1 MKGKSFVISID
12 TLINYNQI
20 KGRKMLV
27 NFTDSSRI
35 EKVTVEG
42 NGESI
47 YFAIDEK
54 NTVTGMN
61 RVQCGK
67 MNINFKKNKVSKIAF
82 LAKPDGKFIPPKEI
96 KMDDKE
102 LDGFRWRIAER
113 PTKESIMKIVARPI
127 TIKLD
132 ATKKDSI
139 MMKAREKEVK
149 KVPFN
154 NSNKKLRPKL

>member
-1 MKGKSFVISID
+1 MNMKVKSFVISID

-20 KGRKMLV
+20 KGRKMVV

-47 YFAIDEK
+47 YYAIDEK

-67 MNINFKKNKVSKIAF
+67 MNINFKKNKVSKIGS
-82 LAKPDGKFIPPKEI
+82 KSRNG
-96 KMDDKE
+96 
-102 LDGFRWRIAER
+102 
-113 PTKESIMKIVARPI
+113 T
-127 TIKLD
+127 
-132 ATKKDSI
+132 
-139 MMKAREKEVK
+139 
-149 KVPFN
+149 
-154 NSNKKLRPKL
+154 SN

>member
-47 YFAIDEK
+47 YYAIDEK

-96 KMDDKE
+96 KTDDKE
-102 LDGFRWRIAER
+102 LDGFRWRINEK
-113 PTKESIMKIVARPI
+113 PTKESIMKVVAPPI
-127 TIKLD
+127 KAKLELIKQ
-132 ATKKDSI
+132 DSVVLKPV
-139 MMKAREKEVK
+139 MNEVK
-149 KVPFN
+149 KVPLN
-154 NSNKKLRPKL
+154 NSKKKLRSKL